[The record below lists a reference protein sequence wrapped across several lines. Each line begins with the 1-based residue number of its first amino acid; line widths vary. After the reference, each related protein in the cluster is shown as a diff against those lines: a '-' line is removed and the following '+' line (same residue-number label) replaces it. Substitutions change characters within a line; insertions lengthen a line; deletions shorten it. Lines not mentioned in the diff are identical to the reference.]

1 MDTAHKVGDETQQ
14 VEYLPD
20 DQFGVLGEIED
31 CPWKVKR
38 RREDDDSDD
47 EDGYGKRAMDGNHCL
62 PRVSTDY
69 EVGDTTLLD
78 EIEDTFGPI
87 REW

>member
-1 MDTAHKVGDETQQ
+1 M
-14 VEYLPD
+14 EYLPD
-20 DQFGVLGEIED
+20 DRFGVLGEIED
-31 CPWKVKR
+31 CSWEVTR
-38 RREDDDSDD
+38 QREDDDSGD
-47 EDGYGKRAMDGNHCL
+47 EDGYGKRAMDGNDCL

-78 EIEDTFGPI
+78 KIEDTFGPI

>member
-1 MDTAHKVGDETQQ
+1 MGSHVGE
-14 VEYLPD
+14 
-20 DQFGVLGEIED
+20 ED
-31 CPWKVKR
+31 
-38 RREDDDSDD
+38 DDDSDD
-47 EDGYGKRAMDGNHCL
+47 KDGYGKRAMDGNHRL

-78 EIEDTFGPI
+78 KIQDTFGPI